1 MAYASAVPLTVVD
14 ITRAGVL
21 IDAAMRAPTATHGDK
36 IPNDGRTF
44 LRVKNGS
51 ASPITVTVDTPGSV
65 DGQAI
70 TDLAL
75 TIAAGEDRLFGPFST
90 TFQQSDGFIWALCSS
105 VATITV
111 GAYRI
116 AG

>member
-1 MAYASAVPLTVVD
+1 MAYASAVALTVVE

-36 IPNDGRTF
+36 VPNDGRTV
-44 LRVKNGS
+44 LRVKNAS
-51 ASPITVTVDTPGSV
+51 ASPITVTVDTPGTV

-70 TDLAL
+70 ADLAL
-75 TIAAGEDRLFGPFST
+75 TVGAGEDRLFGPFST
-90 TFQQSDGFIWALCSS
+90 TFQQSDGYIWAVCSA
-105 VATITV
+105 VATVTI

-116 AG
+116 SG